1 MSGYPDYPA
10 GPGPGSGGYT
20 PYGGPQD
27 YAATPQ
33 RYAPAHLPASPAV
46 SPAPACF
53 SRFKTS
59 CEAVSLRLSRSPRF
73 HPRPIAYRSNFGMP
87 GGGYGG
93 PPPGGLG
100 GGADELHPA
109 EFFDGGG
116 DPDVRPEYFAG
127 MEEML
132 VYFEGVTAAV
142 VNYSPAD
149 TNAIRNELQM
159 LGARVRER
167 YTPDCTHLMTPYQQG
182 QDYKQGAMDG
192 KIVVSYAWLEDCL
205 TARRV
210 VPHTDKVL
218 YQPIR
223 DENGVPGMEQ
233 AVVSIAGYKG
243 PIRNDIRE
251 LIEAAGATFNQNFTK
266 KTTHLICYRAESE
279 VYAKALLFKL
289 EGQMLEIVNHR
300 WIEDSVRNWR
310 RMPEESEVY
319 RKLGVEVDF
328 EERLDAEKKLRM
340 DVEAQLEEEERS
352 RRNLQE
358 LLEAEERARQ
368 EMQQQLLEEESQRIT
383 LRTQLDGEGQ
393 NREALQHQFS
403 RSRSDIDSLQSLLQ
417 QSEASRAK
425 QEQQLLAAEEERR
438 SMMRQIEDMRRQQTA
453 LQSQFSR
460 SRQDLLTQLEARLN
474 SIEQLRSELD
484 NEAKS
489 HGDTNEKLE
498 AEKRAHKETQ
508 EKMVQGEKQVK
519 QLQDQLAAEGRDK
532 SALQKQLE
540 AERKSRLH
548 ILSDFESERKQRE
561 HLIKQLEAEQKLRQS
576 LQKAVSTKEEL
587 RLKAEEEIER
597 LNQDIQEMMDE
608 IDRLKTFEPPEKM
621 DENRVAVKLFLEE
634 DIRFL
639 ELDPDVSFEELIIAV
654 GKVFI
659 ETYVIKFEDEDKHHI
674 TLKTSEDLKIAVRQ
688 YEKTESQYLK
698 LILEKAG
705 AKKTTMFGFKKK
717 KRIGEEEG
725 EQKKG
730 GSWGGMFGRK
740 KRDDDDDDD
749 DM

>member
-1 MSGYPDYPA
+1 MPPSGDA
-10 GPGPGSGGYT
+10 GADVGPGPHPG
-20 PYGGPQD
+20 
-27 YAATPQ
+27 
-33 RYAPAHLPASPAV
+33 YAPPPE
-46 SPAPACF
+46 AP
-53 SRFKTS
+53 
-59 CEAVSLRLSRSPRF
+59 
-73 HPRPIAYRSNFGMP
+73 
-87 GGGYGG
+87 
-93 PPPGGLG
+93 
-100 GGADELHPA
+100 HPA
-109 EFFDGGG
+109 EFYDGG
-116 DPDVRPEYFAG
+116 DEDARPEYFAG

-142 VNYSPAD
+142 VNYSPED
-149 TNAIRNELQM
+149 TNAICNELQM

-182 QDYKQGAMDG
+182 RDYKDAAAEG

-223 DENGVPGMEQ
+223 DENGVPGMES
-233 AVVSIAGYKG
+233 AVISIAGYKG

-251 LIEAAGATFNQNFTK
+251 LIEATGATFNQNFTK

-300 WIEDSVRNWR
+300 WIEDSAKNWR
-310 RMPEESEVY
+310 KMPEESEAY

-368 EMQQQLLEEESQRIT
+368 EMQQQLLEEETNRINLRSQ
-383 LRTQLDGEGQ
+383 LEGEGQ

-417 QSEASRAK
+417 QSEASRSK

-438 SMMRQIEDMRRQQTA
+438 SMMRQVEDMRRQQTA

-489 HGDTNEKLE
+489 HGDTASKLD
-498 AEKRAHKETQ
+498 AERAAHKVTQ
-508 EKMVQGEKQVK
+508 EKTLQGEKHIK
-519 QLQDQLAAEGRDK
+519 QLQDQLAAEGREK
-532 SALQKQLE
+532 AALQKQLE

-608 IDRLKTFEPPEKM
+608 IDRLKTFEPPEKT
-621 DENRVAVKLFLEE
+621 DEGKVNVKLFLEE

-639 ELDPDVSFEELIIAV
+639 EVDPDVSYEELIIAV

-659 ETYVIKFEDEDKHHI
+659 ETYVIRFEDEDKHHI
-674 TLKTSEDLKIAVRQ
+674 TLKTSDDLKIAIRQ
-688 YEKTESQYLK
+688 YEKGELPFLK

-705 AKKTTMFGFKKK
+705 AKKTTMFGFRKK
-717 KRIGEEEG
+717 KRLGDEEE
-725 EQKKG
+725 EKKG
-730 GSWGGMFGRK
+730 GGGWFGRK
-740 KRDDDDDDD
+740 KKGDDDDDDD
-749 DM
+749 

>member
-1 MSGYPDYPA
+1 MHGDPPPSY
-10 GPGPGSGGYT
+10 GPHEG
-20 PYGGPQD
+20 
-27 YAATPQ
+27 
-33 RYAPAHLPASPAV
+33 YAP
-46 SPAPACF
+46 
-53 SRFKTS
+53 
-59 CEAVSLRLSRSPRF
+59 
-73 HPRPIAYRSNFGMP
+73 
-87 GGGYGG
+87 
-93 PPPGGLG
+93 PPQ
-100 GGADELHPA
+100 AEVHHPA
-109 EFFDGGG
+109 EFYDGGG
-116 DPDVRPEYFAG
+116 DDARPEYFAG

-142 VNYSPAD
+142 VNYSPED
-149 TNAIRNELQM
+149 TDAIRNELQM

-182 QDYKQGAMDG
+182 RDYKEAATDG

-223 DENGVPGMEQ
+223 DENGVPGMES
-233 AVVSIAGYKG
+233 AVISIAGYKG

-251 LIEAAGATFNQNFTK
+251 LIEACGATFNQNFTK
-266 KTTHLICYRAESE
+266 KTTHLVCYRAESE

-300 WIEDSVRNWR
+300 WIEDSAKQWR
-310 RMPEESEVY
+310 KMPEESEVY

-358 LLEAEERARQ
+358 LLEQEESARQ
-368 EMQQQLLEEESQRIT
+368 EMQQQLMEEEANRIQLRSQ
-383 LRTQLDGEGQ
+383 LEGEGQ

-417 QSEASRAK
+417 QSEASRSK
-425 QEQQLLAAEEERR
+425 QEEQLLAAEEERR
-438 SMMRQIEDMRRQQTA
+438 TMMRQVEDMRRQQTA

-489 HGDTNEKLE
+489 HGDTTAKLD
-498 AEKRAHKETQ
+498 AERAAHKATQ
-508 EKMVQGEKQVK
+508 EKNLQGEKHIK
-519 QLQDQLAAEGRDK
+519 QLQDQLAAEGREK
-532 SALQKQLE
+532 AALQKQLE

-608 IDRLKTFEPPEKM
+608 IDRLKTFEPPEKT
-621 DENRVAVKLFLEE
+621 DDNKVNVKLFLEE

-639 ELDPDVSFEELIIAV
+639 EVDPDVSYEELIIAV

-659 ETYVIKFEDEDKHHI
+659 ETYVIRFEDEDKHHI
-674 TLKTSEDLKIAVRQ
+674 TLKASDDLKIAIRQ
-688 YEKTESQYLK
+688 YEKGELPFMK

-717 KRIGEEEG
+717 KRIGDEDEE
-725 EQKKG
+725 KKSG
-730 GSWGGMFGRK
+730 GGWFGRRK
-740 KRDDDDDDD
+740 KSGDDDDED
-749 DM
+749 

>member
-1 MSGYPDYPA
+1 MEHGAYEPHGPA
-10 GPGPGSGGYT
+10 SVGPGGYT
-20 PYGGPQD
+20 PHTDGGRDYEYPTPHRCATRRVPPSSSPRRFKLAIAARRLPTLTADRDPPPSPSVSSMHGDPPPSYGPHEG
-27 YAATPQ
+27 
-33 RYAPAHLPASPAV
+33 YAP
-46 SPAPACF
+46 
-53 SRFKTS
+53 
-59 CEAVSLRLSRSPRF
+59 
-73 HPRPIAYRSNFGMP
+73 
-87 GGGYGG
+87 
-93 PPPGGLG
+93 PPQ
-100 GGADELHPA
+100 AEVHHPA
-109 EFFDGGG
+109 EFYDGGG
-116 DPDVRPEYFAG
+116 DDARPEYFAG

-142 VNYSPAD
+142 VNYSPED
-149 TNAIRNELQM
+149 TDAIRNELQM

-182 QDYKQGAMDG
+182 RDYKEAATDG

-223 DENGVPGMEQ
+223 DENGVPGMES
-233 AVVSIAGYKG
+233 AVISIAGYKG

-251 LIEAAGATFNQNFTK
+251 LIEACGATFNQNFTK
-266 KTTHLICYRAESE
+266 KTTHLVCYRAESE

-300 WIEDSVRNWR
+300 WIEDSAKHWR
-310 RMPEESEVY
+310 KMPEESEVY

-358 LLEAEERARQ
+358 LLEQEESARQ
-368 EMQQQLLEEESQRIT
+368 EMQQQLMEEEANRIQLRSQ
-383 LRTQLDGEGQ
+383 LEGEGQ

-417 QSEASRAK
+417 QSEASRSK
-425 QEQQLLAAEEERR
+425 QEEQLLAAEEERR
-438 SMMRQIEDMRRQQTA
+438 TMMRQVEDMRRQQTA

-489 HGDTNEKLE
+489 HGDTTAKLD
-498 AEKRAHKETQ
+498 AERATHKATQ
-508 EKMVQGEKQVK
+508 EKNLQGEKHIK
-519 QLQDQLAAEGRDK
+519 QLQDQLAAEGREK
-532 SALQKQLE
+532 AALQKQLE

-608 IDRLKTFEPPEKM
+608 IDRLKTFEPPEKT
-621 DENRVAVKLFLEE
+621 DDNKVNVKLFLEE

-639 ELDPDVSFEELIIAV
+639 EVDPDVSYEELIIAV

-659 ETYVIKFEDEDKHHI
+659 ETYVIRFEDEDKHHI
-674 TLKTSEDLKIAVRQ
+674 TLKTSDDLKIAIRQ
-688 YEKTESQYLK
+688 YEKGELPFMK

-717 KRIGEEEG
+717 KRIGDEDEE
-725 EQKKG
+725 KKSG
-730 GSWGGMFGRK
+730 GGWFGRRK
-740 KRDDDDDDD
+740 KSGDDDDED
-749 DM
+749 

>member
-1 MSGYPDYPA
+1 MHGDPPPSY
-10 GPGPGSGGYT
+10 GPHEG
-20 PYGGPQD
+20 
-27 YAATPQ
+27 
-33 RYAPAHLPASPAV
+33 YAP
-46 SPAPACF
+46 
-53 SRFKTS
+53 
-59 CEAVSLRLSRSPRF
+59 
-73 HPRPIAYRSNFGMP
+73 
-87 GGGYGG
+87 
-93 PPPGGLG
+93 PPQ
-100 GGADELHPA
+100 AEVHHPA
-109 EFFDGGG
+109 EFYDGGG
-116 DPDVRPEYFAG
+116 DDARPEYFAG

-142 VNYSPAD
+142 VNYSPED
-149 TNAIRNELQM
+149 TDAIRNELQM
-159 LGARVRER
+159 LGARVREQ

-182 QDYKQGAMDG
+182 RDYKEAATDG

-223 DENGVPGMEQ
+223 DENGVPGMES
-233 AVVSIAGYKG
+233 AVISIAGYKG

-251 LIEAAGATFNQNFTK
+251 LIEACGATFNQNFTK
-266 KTTHLICYRAESE
+266 KTTHLVCYRAESE

-300 WIEDSVRNWR
+300 WIEDSAKQWR
-310 RMPEESEVY
+310 KMPEESEVY

-358 LLEAEERARQ
+358 LLEQEESARQ
-368 EMQQQLLEEESQRIT
+368 EMQQQLMEEEANRIQLRSQ
-383 LRTQLDGEGQ
+383 LEGEGQ

-417 QSEASRAK
+417 QSEASRSK
-425 QEQQLLAAEEERR
+425 QEEQLLAAEEERR
-438 SMMRQIEDMRRQQTA
+438 TMMRQVEDMRRQQTA

-489 HGDTNEKLE
+489 HGDTTAKLD
-498 AEKRAHKETQ
+498 AERAAHKATQ
-508 EKMVQGEKQVK
+508 EKNLQGEKHIK
-519 QLQDQLAAEGRDK
+519 QLQDQLAAEGREK
-532 SALQKQLE
+532 AALQKQLE

-608 IDRLKTFEPPEKM
+608 IDRLKTFEPPEKT
-621 DENRVAVKLFLEE
+621 DDNKVNVKLFLEE

-639 ELDPDVSFEELIIAV
+639 EVDPDVSYEELIIAV

-659 ETYVIKFEDEDKHHI
+659 ETYVIRFEDEDKHHI
-674 TLKTSEDLKIAVRQ
+674 TLKTSDDLKIAIRQ
-688 YEKTESQYLK
+688 YEKGELPFMK

-717 KRIGEEEG
+717 KRIGDEDEE
-725 EQKKG
+725 KKSG
-730 GSWGGMFGRK
+730 GGWFGRRK
-740 KRDDDDDDD
+740 KSGDDDDED
-749 DM
+749 

>member
-1 MSGYPDYPA
+1 MPPSGDA
-10 GPGPGSGGYT
+10 GADVGPGPHPG
-20 PYGGPQD
+20 
-27 YAATPQ
+27 
-33 RYAPAHLPASPAV
+33 YAPPPE
-46 SPAPACF
+46 AP
-53 SRFKTS
+53 
-59 CEAVSLRLSRSPRF
+59 
-73 HPRPIAYRSNFGMP
+73 
-87 GGGYGG
+87 
-93 PPPGGLG
+93 
-100 GGADELHPA
+100 HPA
-109 EFFDGGG
+109 EFYDGG
-116 DPDVRPEYFAG
+116 DEDARPEYFAG

-142 VNYSPAD
+142 VNYSPED
-149 TNAIRNELQM
+149 TNAICNELQM

-182 QDYKQGAMDG
+182 RDYKDAAAEG

-223 DENGVPGMEQ
+223 DENGVPGMES
-233 AVVSIAGYKG
+233 AVISIAGYKG

-251 LIEAAGATFNQNFTK
+251 LIEATGATFNQNFTK

-300 WIEDSVRNWR
+300 WIEDSAKNWR
-310 RMPEESEVY
+310 KMPEESEAY

-368 EMQQQLLEEESQRIT
+368 EMQQQLLEEETNRINLRSQ
-383 LRTQLDGEGQ
+383 LEGEGQ

-417 QSEASRAK
+417 QSEASRSK

-438 SMMRQIEDMRRQQTA
+438 SMMRQVEDMRRQQTA

-489 HGDTNEKLE
+489 HGDTASKLD
-498 AEKRAHKETQ
+498 AERAAHKVTQ
-508 EKMVQGEKQVK
+508 EKTLQGEKHIK
-519 QLQDQLAAEGRDK
+519 QLQDQLAAEGREK
-532 SALQKQLE
+532 AALQKQLE

-608 IDRLKTFEPPEKM
+608 IDRLKTFEPPEKT
-621 DENRVAVKLFLEE
+621 DEGKVNVKLFLEE

-639 ELDPDVSFEELIIAV
+639 EVDPDVSYEELIIAV

-659 ETYVIKFEDEDKHHI
+659 ETYVIRFEDEDKHHI
-674 TLKTSEDLKIAVRQ
+674 TLKTSDDLKIAIRQ
-688 YEKTESQYLK
+688 YEKGELPFLK

-705 AKKTTMFGFKKK
+705 AKKTTMFGFRKK
-717 KRIGEEEG
+717 KRIGDEEE
-725 EQKKG
+725 EKKG
-730 GSWGGMFGRK
+730 GGGWFGRK
-740 KRDDDDDDD
+740 KKGDDDDDDD
-749 DM
+749 

>member
-1 MSGYPDYPA
+1 
-10 GPGPGSGGYT
+10 
-20 PYGGPQD
+20 
-27 YAATPQ
+27 
-33 RYAPAHLPASPAV
+33 
-46 SPAPACF
+46 
-53 SRFKTS
+53 
-59 CEAVSLRLSRSPRF
+59 
-73 HPRPIAYRSNFGMP
+73 MP

-116 DPDVRPEYFAG
+116 DPDVRPEYFAPG

-182 QDYKQGAMDG
+182 QDYKQAAIDG
-192 KIVVSYAWLEDCL
+192 KIVVSHAWLEDGL
-205 TARRV
+205 TARV

-251 LIEAAGATFNQNFTK
+251 LIEGGWRTLNQLYQKDHTPHMLPGRVRGVREGAAIQAG
-266 KTTHLICYRAESE
+266 
-279 VYAKALLFKL
+279 
-289 EGQMLEIVNHR
+289 GQMLEIVNHR

-319 RKLGVEVDF
+319 GSWAS
-328 EERLDAEKKLRM
+328 RLILRNLEKKLRM

-368 EMQQQLLEEESQRIT
+368 EMQQQLLEEESQANIAPDSAR
-383 LRTQLDGEGQ
+383 RRGAEPRGAAAPVQL
-393 NREALQHQFS
+393 
-403 RSRSDIDSLQSLLQ
+403 
-417 QSEASRAK
+417 
-425 QEQQLLAAEEERR
+425 EQIRHRLAAVAAAAERGEPCEAGAAAAR
-438 SMMRQIEDMRRQQTA
+438 GGGGAPVHDAAEIEDMRRQQTA

-489 HGDTNEKLE
+489 HGDTNNEKLE

-532 SALQKQLE
+532 AALQKQLE

-608 IDRLKTFEPPEKM
+608 IDRLKTFEPPEKI

-639 ELDPDVSFEELIIAV
+639 ELDPDVSYEELIIAV

-659 ETYVIKFEDEDKHHI
+659 ETYVIRFEDEDKHHI
-674 TLKTSEDLKIAVRQ
+674 TLKTSEDLKIAIRQ
-688 YEKTESQYLK
+688 YEKNESQYLK

-705 AKKTTMFGFKKK
+705 AKKMTMFGFKKK
-717 KRIGEEEG
+717 KRIGMRE
-725 EQKKG
+725 EQKRAG
-730 GSWGGMFGRK
+730 AG
-740 KRDDDDDDD
+740 
-749 DM
+749 

>member
-1 MSGYPDYPA
+1 MHGD
-10 GPGPGSGGYT
+10 
-20 PYGGPQD
+20 
-27 YAATPQ
+27 
-33 RYAPAHLPASPAV
+33 
-46 SPAPACF
+46 
-53 SRFKTS
+53 
-59 CEAVSLRLSRSPRF
+59 
-73 HPRPIAYRSNFGMP
+73 
-87 GGGYGG
+87 
-93 PPPGGLG
+93 PPPGYGPHEG
-100 GGADELHPA
+100 YAPPPQAEVHHPA
-109 EFFDGGG
+109 EFYDGGG
-116 DPDVRPEYFAG
+116 DDARPEYFAG

-142 VNYSPAD
+142 VNYSPED
-149 TNAIRNELQM
+149 TDAIRNELQM

-182 QDYKQGAMDG
+182 RDYKEAATDG

-223 DENGVPGMEQ
+223 DENGVPGMES
-233 AVVSIAGYKG
+233 AVISIAGYKG

-251 LIEAAGATFNQNFTK
+251 LIEACGATFNQNFTK
-266 KTTHLICYRAESE
+266 KTTHLVCYRAESE

-289 EGQMLEIVNHR
+289 EGQTLEIVNHR
-300 WIEDSVRNWR
+300 WIEDSAKHWR
-310 RMPEESEVY
+310 KMPEESEVY

-358 LLEAEERARQ
+358 LLEQEERARQ
-368 EMQQQLLEEESQRIT
+368 EMQQQLMEEEANRIQLRSQ
-383 LRTQLDGEGQ
+383 LEGEGQ

-417 QSEASRAK
+417 QSEASRSK
-425 QEQQLLAAEEERR
+425 QEEQLLAAEEERR
-438 SMMRQIEDMRRQQTA
+438 TMMRQVEDMRRQQTA

-489 HGDTNEKLE
+489 HGDTTAKLD
-498 AEKRAHKETQ
+498 AERAAHKATQ
-508 EKMVQGEKQVK
+508 EKTMQGEKHIK
-519 QLQDQLAAEGRDK
+519 QLQDQLAAEGREK
-532 SALQKQLE
+532 AALQKQLE

-608 IDRLKTFEPPEKM
+608 IDRLKTFEPPEKT
-621 DENRVAVKLFLEE
+621 DDNKVNVKLFLEE

-639 ELDPDVSFEELIIAV
+639 EVDPDVSYEELIIAV

-659 ETYVIKFEDEDKHHI
+659 ETYVIRFEDEDKHHI
-674 TLKTSEDLKIAVRQ
+674 TLKTSDDLKIAIRQ
-688 YEKTESQYLK
+688 YEKGELPFMK

-717 KRIGEEEG
+717 KRIGDEDEE
-725 EQKKG
+725 KKG
-730 GSWGGMFGRK
+730 GGGWFGSRK
-740 KRDDDDDDD
+740 KSGDDDDED
-749 DM
+749 

>member
-1 MSGYPDYPA
+1 VPPA
-10 GPGPGSGGYT
+10 DPNARPG
-20 PYGGPQD
+20 D
-27 YAATPQ
+27 
-33 RYAPAHLPASPAV
+33 
-46 SPAPACF
+46 
-53 SRFKTS
+53 
-59 CEAVSLRLSRSPRF
+59 
-73 HPRPIAYRSNFGMP
+73 
-87 GGGYGG
+87 
-93 PPPGGLG
+93 
-100 GGADELHPA
+100 DLHPA
-109 EFFDGGG
+109 EFFDGAA
-116 DPDVRPEYFAG
+116 DEDARPEYFAG

-167 YTPDCTHLMTPYQQG
+167 YTPECTHVMTPYQQG
-182 QDYKQGAMDG
+182 RDYKEAAIDG

-223 DENGVPGMEQ
+223 DENGVPGMAH
-233 AVVSIAGYKG
+233 AVVSVAGYKG

-300 WIEDSVRNWR
+300 WIEDSVKTWR
-310 RMPEESEVY
+310 RAPEESEVY

-358 LLEAEERARQ
+358 LLEAEESARA
-368 EMQQQLLEEESQRIT
+368 EMQAQLMEEEAQRVSLRSQ
-383 LRTQLDGEGQ
+383 LEGEGA

-403 RSRSDIDSLQSLLQ
+403 RSRGDIDSLQALLQ
-417 QSEASRAK
+417 QSEASRGK

-438 SMMRQIEDMRRQQTA
+438 SLMRQIEDMRRQQTA

-489 HGDTNEKLE
+489 HGDTNQKLE
-498 AEKRAHKETQ
+498 DERKAHRETQ
-508 EKMVQGEKQVK
+508 EKCVQGEKEVK
-519 QLQDQLAAEGRDK
+519 RLQDQVGASDREKA
-532 SALQKQLE
+532 ALQKQLE

-621 DENRVAVKLFLEE
+621 DDAKVNVKLFLEE

-659 ETYVIKFEDEDKHHI
+659 ETYILKFEDQDKHHI
-674 TLKTSEDLKIAVRQ
+674 TLKTSDDLKIAIRQ
-688 YEKTESQYLK
+688 YEKGELPFLK

-705 AKKTTMFGFKKK
+705 AKKGGFFSRKKK
-717 KRIGEEEG
+717 ALGEEDGEG
-725 EQKKG
+725 GKKG
-730 GSWGGMFGRK
+730 GFFSRK
-740 KRDDDDDDD
+740 KKGGDDDDDDD
-749 DM
+749 D

>member
-1 MSGYPDYPA
+1 MM
-10 GPGPGSGGYT
+10 
-20 PYGGPQD
+20 
-27 YAATPQ
+27 
-33 RYAPAHLPASPAV
+33 
-46 SPAPACF
+46 
-53 SRFKTS
+53 
-59 CEAVSLRLSRSPRF
+59 
-73 HPRPIAYRSNFGMP
+73 N
-87 GGGYGG
+87 GGGGG
-93 PPPGGLG
+93 GFGGLPPPGGG
-100 GGADELHPA
+100 GGGGGFNDGGDDTLPHPA
-109 EFFDGGG
+109 EFYGGG
-116 DPDVRPEYFAG
+116 EREDARPEYFAG

-132 VYFEGVTAAV
+132 VYFEGVTTAV

-182 QDYKQGAMDG
+182 RDYKEAAVDG

-223 DENGVPGMEQ
+223 DENGVPGMESV
-233 AVVSIAGYKG
+233 VVSVAGYKG

-300 WIEDSVRNWR
+300 WIEDNVKNWR
-310 RMPEESEVY
+310 RMPEESEAY

-368 EMQQQLLEEESQRIT
+368 EMQQQLMEEESQRIH
-383 LRTQLDGEGQ
+383 LRSQLDGEGQ

-403 RSRSDIDSLQSLLQ
+403 RSRGDIDSLQSLLQ
-417 QSEASRAK
+417 QSEASRGK
-425 QEQQLLAAEEERR
+425 QEQQLLAAEEERKQL
-438 SMMRQIEDMRRQQTA
+438 MRQIEDSRRQQTA

-489 HGDTNEKLE
+489 HGDTNAKLDDE
-498 AEKRAHKETQ
+498 RRAHKETQ
-508 EKMVQGEKQVK
+508 EKTVLGEKQIK
-519 QLQDQLAAEGRDK
+519 QLQDQLASEGREK
-532 SALQKQLE
+532 AALQKQLE

-608 IDRLKTFEPPEKM
+608 IDRLKTFEPPEKS
-621 DENRVAVKLFLEE
+621 DDNKVNVKLFLED

-639 ELDPDVSFEELIIAV
+639 ELDPDVSYEELIIAV

-659 ETYVIKFEDEDKHHI
+659 ESYVIKFEVGCARACVCRLPTVLSSHALRHSR
-674 TLKTSEDLKIAVRQ
+674 L
-688 YEKTESQYLK
+688 
-698 LILEKAG
+698 
-705 AKKTTMFGFKKK
+705 TTMRISAPRPLFFLA
-717 KRIGEEEG
+717 KRKITDNWFVVPG
-725 EQKKG
+725 
-730 GSWGGMFGRK
+730 
-740 KRDDDDDDD
+740 
-749 DM
+749 